1 MAAHDEHP
9 PPRPQFGPLGPT
21 DPREVAGYALRARIG
36 TGGMGAVYLSYT
48 RGGQPIALKVV
59 RGEFAEDPDFRRR
72 FTAEVRAARRVQGPY
87 TVPVLD
93 SNTEGAAPWLATAYI
108 PGFPLAEAVRRHGP
122 LPLDTVLLLVAGV
135 AEALA
140 SIHGAGV
147 VHRDLK
153 PGNVLLSA
161 EGPKVID
168 FGIAQAADT
177 TALTGTDVRVGTPA
191 YMAPEQIVG
200 NPPAG
205 PATDLFALGIVAH
218 FAATGGHPFGE
229 GGAHGLMYRIV
240 QEDPD
245 LSAAPEV
252 LRPLIAA
259 CLAKRPADR
268 PGPAQV
274 VEMCRALSPGQTL
287 QRRDGWLPPALAA
300 QVSQRDTVRPPDAPA
315 PTLPPPPPETAPA
328 VTTAAPATTTAVPA
342 AGRPRPTLAIAVA
355 TTAVLAATVGGV
367 TAAMLLPDT
376 GTPAAP
382 DAAGSP
388 QDDPHPDPADADD
401 GGGGAA
407 DPDGERS
414 DAGEPGGS
422 EEAEP
427 DPAQDPDAAYRLTA
441 SEVALTIKAPLFL
454 EDIKAHLGTCYGA
467 NVTRVD
473 LEEMTV
479 DTTSPVGTLGDVPES
494 SHITYQFC
502 DQPTA
507 LNEGMAFHS
516 DAFVGIADSPGLSA
530 QECYDAAHR
539 SDVPN
544 PIAVEDIRA
553 DTILH
558 ADTGL
563 CVETGEGTIVLL
575 WIDRAEPA
583 PQNQDLRSYLVTATQ
598 WKPSD

>member
-9 PPRPQFGPLGPT
+9 PPQPPFGPLGPT
-21 DPREVAGYALRARIG
+21 DPREVAGYTLRARIG
-36 TGGMGAVYLSYT
+36 AGGMGAVYLSYT

-72 FTAEVRAARRVQGPY
+72 FAAEVRAARRVQGPY

-108 PGFPLAEAVRRHGP
+108 PGFSLAEAVRRHGP

-191 YMAPEQIVG
+191 YMAPEQITG

-245 LSAAPEV
+245 LGAAPEA

-287 QRRDGWLPPALAA
+287 QRQDGWLPPALAA
-300 QVSQRDTVRPPDAPA
+300 QVSQRRTLRPPDAP
-315 PTLPPPPPETAPA
+315 TPPPLPPETAPG
-328 VTTAAPATTTAVPA
+328 TAATPAPA
-342 AGRPRPTLAIAVA
+342 PSGASGGRSRRTLAIAVA
-355 TTAVLAATVGGV
+355 TTAVLAATAGGV
-367 TAAMLLPDT
+367 TAAALLRDSGTPASPEAGSPPEDGTRPDPAAEDPGGGEAEPEGERSDT
-376 GTPAAP
+376 GTPDRGDAP
-382 DAAGSP
+382 P
-388 QDDPHPDPADADD
+388 QETD
-401 GGGGAA
+401 G
-407 DPDGERS
+407 
-414 DAGEPGGS
+414 
-422 EEAEP
+422 
-427 DPAQDPDAAYRLTA
+427 AYRLTA
-441 SEVALTIKAPLFL
+441 SEVPLTIKAPLYH
-454 EDIKAHLGTCYGA
+454 EDTRVAAGFCYGA
-467 NVTRVD
+467 NATRVN
-473 LEEMTV
+473 LEELTSSSEAALGSMDYLPH
-479 DTTSPVGTLGDVPES
+479 DTHINYFHCNKPDVLG
-494 SHITYQFC
+494 
-502 DQPTA
+502 
-507 LNEGMAFHS
+507 EGMTF
-516 DAFVGIADSPGLSA
+516 DKNAFVGTIDDPDPTAE
-530 QECYDAAHR
+530 ECYAAAHA
-539 SDVPN
+539 SNVPN
-544 PIAVEDIRA
+544 PITIDDILS
-553 DTILH
+553 DTTLREGMGI
-558 ADTGL
+558 
-563 CVETGEGTIVLL
+563 CVETQERTVVLL
-575 WIDRAEPA
+575 WIDTVEAA
-583 PQNQDLRSYLVTATQ
+583 PQNRDLRSYLTTVTQ
-598 WKPSD
+598 WKPNT

>member
-342 AGRPRPTLAIAVA
+342 AGRPRRTLAIAVA

-382 DAAGSP
+382 DAAGPP

-401 GGGGAA
+401 DGGGAA

-441 SEVALTIKAPLFL
+441 SEVALTIKAPLYH
-454 EDIKAHLGTCYGA
+454 EDTRVAAGFCYGA
-467 NVTRVD
+467 NATRVN
-473 LEEMTV
+473 LEELTAHSEAALGSMDYLPH
-479 DTTSPVGTLGDVPES
+479 DTHINYFHCNKPDVLG
-494 SHITYQFC
+494 
-502 DQPTA
+502 
-507 LNEGMAFHS
+507 EGMTF
-516 DAFVGIADSPGLSA
+516 DKNAFVGSIDDPDPTAE
-530 QECYDAAHR
+530 ECYAAAHK

-544 PIAVEDIRA
+544 PITIEDILS
-553 DTILH
+553 DTSLH
-558 ADTGL
+558 EGMGL
-563 CVETGEGTIVLL
+563 CVETKERTVVLV
-575 WIDRAEPA
+575 WIDRVEAA
-583 PQNQDLRSYLVTATQ
+583 PQNRDLRSYLTTATQ
-598 WKPSD
+598 WKPND